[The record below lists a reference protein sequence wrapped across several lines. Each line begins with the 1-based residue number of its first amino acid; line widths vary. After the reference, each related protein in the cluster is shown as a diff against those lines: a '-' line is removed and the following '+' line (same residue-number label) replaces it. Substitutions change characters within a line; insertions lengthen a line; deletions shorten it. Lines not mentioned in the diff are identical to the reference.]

1 MTAAEA
7 VILVVGSLVLLTA
20 MMALMIRANNRETR
34 IMQRRR
40 EAWEA
45 SHRGFRAN

>member
-34 IMQRRR
+34 TMQRRR
-40 EAWEA
+40 EEWEA
-45 SHRGFRAN
+45 SHRGYRAN